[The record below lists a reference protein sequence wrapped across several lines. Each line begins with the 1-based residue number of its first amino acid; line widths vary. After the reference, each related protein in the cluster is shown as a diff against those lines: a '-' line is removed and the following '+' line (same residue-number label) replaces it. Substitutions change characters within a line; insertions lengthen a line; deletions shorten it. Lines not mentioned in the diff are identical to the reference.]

1 MSNVSRDLERIKKL
15 TETGLKDTSQV
26 NSVLKEIKEI
36 ANTLVLTDE
45 LVLSRESPQG
55 AKILTENKFFR
66 DLLIL
71 VRTKEF
77 REFYSSHMNT
87 SVDMMSSLVYIELNS
102 IIENLYQD
110 RFDTRIGPEM
120 AALMLK
126 TLMSETKFRRPLM
139 KVLISYVKGET
150 RKNQAHDTILFYLS
164 SIEDSPKLM
173 LSKN

>member
-1 MSNVSRDLERIKKL
+1 MERIKKL
-15 TETGLKDTSQV
+15 TETGLKDTSQA

-45 LVLSRESPQG
+45 LVLSRDSLQG
-55 AKILTENKFFR
+55 AKILTENKFFS

-87 SVDMMSSLVYIELNS
+87 SVDMMSSLVYIELND
-102 IIENLYQD
+102 IIENLYRD
-110 RFDTRIGPEM
+110 RFDTRISPEM

-150 RKNQAHDTILFYLS
+150 RKNQAHDAILSYLS
-164 SIEDSPKLM
+164 SVEASPKLM
-173 LSKN
+173 LSKD